1 MRGWKRRILAVD
13 LYCAADSGNSTSLS
27 RQTMAMIAQPQLPN
41 SACSLA
47 STQQALA
54 EHREQLEAAV
64 VDRALQ
70 ARHVLRGQLRD
81 QLRADPQARVGDRL
95 LPRRE
100 RERRAHRVDAVD
112 LAGGGQAEAR
122 GLVLLRDP
130 GGEEVVLQQR
140 DPTAGDGL

>member
-1 MRGWKRRILAVD
+1 MRIRDWSSDVCPS
-13 LYCAADSGNSTSLS
+13 Y
-27 RQTMAMIAQPQLPN
+27 LPE
-41 SACSLA
+41 
-47 STQQALA
+47 QALA

-95 LPRRE
+95 FARRE
-100 RERRAHRVDAVD
+100 RERGTHRVDAVA

-122 GLVLLRDP
+122 ALVLLGGP
-130 GGEEVVLQQR
+130 GGEEVGLQQS
-140 DPTAGDGL
+140 DPTPGDGLVER